1 MTENERRDKMGWL
14 NQQLKTIKETP
25 AAVVGATTNAANQTA
40 GVISRTAKA
49 STKAVKKLKFW

>member
-1 MTENERRDKMGWL
+1 MGWL